1 MLRAIVSALHTSRQ
15 ESSSACHTA
24 YAACSQRACAGC
36 SMCVYADFQSALSP
50 ISPSLRSSCPRCSES
65 MGERHWAH
73 TSQVPDSHFGWYA
86 PFCRCDNSTQDT
98 SSQSGPNLG
107 WQCVSQGVRKTSRC
121 NARAFPAQSTD
132 LFCALHL
139 LLRQLQDPHLRRKSR
154 SPKVRYALFVSS
166 ARVDTDTTLPHMTS
180 TIAAAVY

>member
-1 MLRAIVSALHTSRQ
+1 MSVRNLAAFNEKDYDTIDKHMVFPANASIVL
-15 ESSSACHTA
+15 E
-24 YAACSQRACAGC
+24 
-36 SMCVYADFQSALSP
+36 L
-50 ISPSLRSSCPRCSES
+50 
-65 MGERHWAH
+65 
-73 TSQVPDSHFGWYA
+73 QVPDSHFGWYA

>member
-1 MLRAIVSALHTSRQ
+1 MPLLPQRMHRPCLLVRCRATPWASQARILEVLLARPLLLAHTTTRLSTPPSTRPPVHTSD
-15 ESSSACHTA
+15 
-24 YAACSQRACAGC
+24 
-36 SMCVYADFQSALSP
+36 SMRVPLA
-50 ISPSLRSSCPRCSES
+50 
-65 MGERHWAH
+65 
-73 TSQVPDSHFGWYA
+73 QVPDSHFGWYA

-166 ARVDTDTTLPHMTS
+166 ACVNTDTTLLHMTS
-180 TIAAAVY
+180 TIADAVY

>member
-1 MLRAIVSALHTSRQ
+1 MGDQTSGP
-15 ESSSACHTA
+15 A
-24 YAACSQRACAGC
+24 
-36 SMCVYADFQSALSP
+36 
-50 ISPSLRSSCPRCSES
+50 
-65 MGERHWAH
+65 
-73 TSQVPDSHFGWYA
+73 QVPDSHFGWYA

-166 ARVDTDTTLPHMTS
+166 VHVDTDATLPHMTS